1 MFQITLLAMG
11 KLKEKFYLSAAA
23 EYEKRLSG
31 VCRFQLLELPECR
44 LPESPQ
50 PAEIAMG
57 LPREGELIRQ
67 KIPKGAWFCVLTPEG
82 KELSSEAFAGQLAPG
97 EALRPFLGL
106 FSHWLLLWHRT
117 GAEGPGGFAPVHGED
132 DIPPPSGPYHGP
144 GTALPGGIH
153 PSGNQVPQI
162 ISSGYRPHSASQPTC
177 KSGEV
182 LASPLL

>member
-57 LPREGELIRQ
+57 LAKEGELIRQ

-82 KELSSEAFAGQLAPG
+82 KELSSEAFAGQLALQSAAG
-97 EALRPFLGL
+97 LVHHALHLLRHSRHRRGKRWCGDDVHHDCH
-106 FSHWLLLWHRT
+106 SH
-117 GAEGPGGFAPVHGED
+117 
-132 DIPPPSGPYHGP
+132 
-144 GTALPGGIH
+144 
-153 PSGNQVPQI
+153 
-162 ISSGYRPHSASQPTC
+162 RPHCFPGHLPAHRLPETDRRP
-177 KSGEV
+177 GI
-182 LASPLL
+182 PG

>member
-57 LPREGELIRQ
+57 LAKEGELIRQ
-67 KIPKGAWFCVLTPEG
+67 KIPKGAWFCVPGGEG
-82 KELSSEAFAGQLAPG
+82 AELRGLCRSAGPG